1 MSQYKVD
8 FYKEADGKKPLGT
21 FIKSLDIRM
30 KAKVVASLSLLE
42 EYGNM
47 AREPLSKH
55 LEDGIFELRVIESKN
70 IVRILYFFDCDRII
84 IATNGFIKT
93 TNKTPRSEISL
104 AKQRRAI
111 YFSRKE
117 ASKNEW
123 PTTVKR
129 WINAESRI

>member
-8 FYKEADGKKPLGT
+8 
-21 FIKSLDIRM
+21 
-30 KAKVVASLSLLE
+30 
-42 EYGNM
+42 
-47 AREPLSKH
+47 
-55 LEDGIFELRVIESKN
+55 
-70 IVRILYFFDCDRII
+70 FFDCDRII

-117 ASKNEW
+117 ASKNE
-123 PTTVKR
+123 
-129 WINAESRI
+129 

>member
-8 FYKEADGKKPLGT
+8 
-21 FIKSLDIRM
+21 
-30 KAKVVASLSLLE
+30 
-42 EYGNM
+42 
-47 AREPLSKH
+47 
-55 LEDGIFELRVIESKN
+55 
-70 IVRILYFFDCDRII
+70 FFDCDRII